1 MSGCAT
7 TIDLYP
13 ILSPSIRGIGG
24 TPVAIDRGIIS
35 SGLEQ
40 DADCGSAILIV
51 DAVVEDDRVISCEVE
66 GRG

>member
-7 TIDLYP
+7 AIDLYP
-13 ILSPSIRGIGG
+13 ILGPIPWYRG
-24 TPVAIDRGIIS
+24 TPVAIDRGIVGS
-35 SGLEQ
+35 ALEQ
-40 DADCGSAILIV
+40 DADRGSAILIL